1 MPSSGSD
8 GDTASRPMQLPKVGW
23 DDDDDDD
30 DSVGVAGGDDTNDN
44 AVELGNISSSMTRT
58 KSDEGITQRVRAS
71 SPDNGDLEP
80 IPEDYSMHG
89 DWPDYYS
96 DLCRMYNDYDDR
108 SKEYRYRFCRRL
120 CEDRRYRL
128 TGIILIVAI
137 VVVYS
142 TSFSSHREGKSSAAK
157 QSGQESGLDEHMTK
171 EELEKREES
180 EHYKT
185 AALTYH
191 PRYFSRKDS
200 EWTGTTY
207 FDAVNFCSQNGD
219 QVPCPYE
226 AYCPMGVRR
235 MPLGGFK
242 DEPDGSWA
250 PFLHDGSINEWV
262 SLSSANPCEKYSTT
276 HSEKPSWG
284 WTGVNSEKFTR
295 HIACC
300 LNVEQTAETTS
311 YEGKSSDSIARPPLL
326 EEDAETKVTGTP

>member
-1 MPSSGSD
+1 M
-8 GDTASRPMQLPKVGW
+8 
-23 DDDDDDD
+23 
-30 DSVGVAGGDDTNDN
+30 
-44 AVELGNISSSMTRT
+44 ISHQHFS
-58 KSDEGITQRVRAS
+58 I
-71 SPDNGDLEP
+71 NLEP
-80 IPEDYSMHG
+80 IPEDYSIHG
-89 DWPDYYS
+89 DWPDYHS
-96 DLCRMYNDYDDR
+96 DLCRMYSDYEDR

-128 TGIILIVAI
+128 IGIILIVAI

-157 QSGQESGLDEHMTK
+157 QNGHESGLEHLTK

-250 PFLHDGSINEWV
+250 PFLRDGSINEWV

-311 YEGKSSDSIARPPLL
+311 YEGKSSPRSDRHSLARGNRI
-326 EEDAETKVTGTP
+326 EETFTKVNR